1 MYCSNCGKQISDD
14 VKFCPECGA
23 DIKTGIIPIKAKSVA
38 PTPYQARSH
47 TGRNIAIIVILVL
60 ALIMVP
66 LTIFVFVPN
75 ATWGKY
81 EESFDYYYTPAS
93 PSDLES
99 IDLNLDIGEMIIKYN
114 QTPTPYVAKIDVDF
128 DIEGPF
134 VAGKTYTDYFKPISW
149 VNTSSPI
156 RFTLESKP
164 DAWIF
169 PINWFSFHHI
179 ITVTVTLRTDVIYEI
194 DAITTTGGVEMTV
207 PSGVNLGNLQL
218 ISTTGGVSLS
228 TAKNSIFQGNLTA
241 QTTTGGVSI
250 LANGANFTENLYGHT
265 TTGGLTMNFTN
276 CVFGGNIVG
285 DVTTGGIDFK
295 IYNPEFTQASQWTLT
310 STTGGIDIE
319 IYQYKPSGAN
329 ITGQVTVTTGSIDV
343 IYEDNQASVGGR
355 FIGSTTTGGVDLIN
369 LGGFTQIGNEIL
381 VSDDYNTASYKY
393 TFDLH
398 TTTGGIEVD
407 GRST

>member
-23 DIKTGIIPIKAKSVA
+23 DIKTGIIPIKAKSIA
-38 PTPYQARSH
+38 PTPLQARSH
-47 TGRNIAIIVILVL
+47 TGRNIAIIIILVTI
-60 ALIMVP
+60 LIMVP
-66 LTIFVFVPN
+66 VTIFVIVPN

-93 PSDLES
+93 PSGLES
-99 IDLNLDIGEMIIKYN
+99 MDFNLDIGGMIIKYN
-114 QTPTPYVAKIDVDF
+114 QTPTPHVAKIDVDF

-134 VAGKTYTDYFKPISW
+134 VADKTYTDYFKPISW
-149 VNTSSPI
+149 VNTSTPI
-156 RFTLESKP
+156 TFTLESKP
-164 DAWIF
+164 DAWVF
-169 PINWFSFHHI
+169 PITWFAFHQN
-179 ITVTVTLRTDVIYEI
+179 ITVTITLRTDIIYEI
-194 DAITTTGGVEMTV
+194 DATTTTGGVEMTI
-207 PSGVNLGNLQL
+207 PSGVTLGNLQL
-218 ISTTGGVSLS
+218 ISTTGGVSLN
-228 TAKNSIFQGNLTA
+228 TAKHSTFQGNLTT

-276 CVFGGNIVG
+276 CIFGENIEGV
-285 DVTTGGIDFK
+285 VTTGGIDFK

-319 IYQYKPSGAN
+319 IYQYKPIGAN

-343 IYEDNQASVGGR
+343 IYEDNQASVGAR
-355 FIGSTTTGGVDLIN
+355 FIGTTTIGGVDLAN

-381 VSDDYNTASYKY
+381 ESNDYDTASYKY

-407 GRST
+407 GKSA